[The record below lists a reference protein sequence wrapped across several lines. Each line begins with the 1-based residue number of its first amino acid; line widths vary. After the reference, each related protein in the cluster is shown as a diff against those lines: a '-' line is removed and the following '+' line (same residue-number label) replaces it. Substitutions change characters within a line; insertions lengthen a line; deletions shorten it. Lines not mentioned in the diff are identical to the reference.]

1 MLSLAENFAITAF
14 EGFDFSYPKV
24 PSKCQNGLSHEI
36 VLQILFSL
44 SQIGVIGIFFFF
56 FFLMLFVI
64 ISGVSYPKGMYDVG
78 LPSHKTLYQLQAER
92 ILKLQ
97 ELANKKCGGNP
108 TIRW

>member
-1 MLSLAENFAITAF
+1 M
-14 EGFDFSYPKV
+14 
-24 PSKCQNGLSHEI
+24 SHEI

-44 SQIGVIGIFFFF
+44 RQIGGIGIFFFF
-56 FFLMLFVI
+56 FMLFVI